1 MPLPW
6 SRNLQQCHSSSNFK
20 NRYTHQFPLENQLHI
35 KCSFR
40 VNFITLCHGVP
51 NIAIRSIVSDCIA
64 CFFLTL
70 QRSPYLFG
78 YVFRVHCVDHI
89 PNRESQTF
97 HVLFARTVKIICN
110 SNQSNPQKWEH
121 RFDIVSCFQI
131 VATKAREVLHHN
143 ALDFL
148 LPHIVHQAGK
158 CRPLKIRSRKTIVE
172 VGVHITQ
179 FTAAIDIILHQ
190 RDLRFHAFF
199 FFFILNRKP
208 PIDCCWYFCFFQ
220 LRQQHGSCRLFRLR
234 EILSTLSCHR
244 LFPPSLSDQASASI
258 HTFSLSSR
266 FLPVH
271 RPVM

>member
-6 SRNLQQCHSSSNFK
+6 SRNLQQCHPSSNFK
-20 NRYTHQFPLENQLHI
+20 NWYTHQFPLENQLHI

-64 CFFLTL
+64 CFFFAL

-97 HVLFARTVKIICN
+97 HVLYARTIKIICN
-110 SNQSNPQKWEH
+110 SNQSNTQKWKH

-131 VATKAREVLHHN
+131 VATKAREVFHHD

-158 CRPLKIRSRKTIVE
+158 CRPLEICSRKSIVE
-172 VGVHITQ
+172 VGIHIAQ
-179 FTAAIDIILHQ
+179 FPAAVDIVLHQ
-190 RDLRFHAFF
+190 CDLRFHAFF
-199 FFFILNRKP
+199 CFFILNRKP
-208 PIDCCWYFCFFQ
+208 PSSGSSTEAAACSGCGRFF
-220 LRQQHGSCRLFRLR
+220 LLFRATVC
-234 EILSTLSCHR
+234 TLHFYPTKH
-244 LFPPSLSDQASASI
+244 LFPFIRFHGQADFCLSI
-258 HTFSLSSR
+258 V
-266 FLPVH
+266 P
-271 RPVM
+271 

>member
-20 NRYTHQFPLENQLHI
+20 NRHTHQFPLENQLHI

-40 VNFITLCHGVP
+40 INFITLCHGVP
-51 NIAIRSIVSDCIA
+51 NIAIRGIVSDCIA
-64 CFFLTL
+64 CFFLAL

-97 HVLFARTVKIICN
+97 HVLFARTVKVVGNCN
-110 SNQSNPQKWEH
+110 QPDPQKREH
-121 RFDIVSCFQI
+121 CFDIIPRFQI
-131 VATKAREVLHHN
+131 VTTKARKVFHHN

-220 LRQQHGSCRLFRLR
+220 LREQHGSCRLFRLR

-244 LFPPSLSDQASASI
+244 LFPPSLSGQASFSI
-258 HTFSLSSR
+258 HPFSLSG
-266 FLPVH
+266 
-271 RPVM
+271 

>member
-20 NRYTHQFPLENQLHI
+20 NWYAHQFPLENQLHI

-40 VNFITLCHGVP
+40 VNFITLCHEVP

-97 HVLFARTVKIICN
+97 HVLCARTVKIICN
-110 SNQSNPQKWEH
+110 SNQSNTQKRKH
-121 RFDIVSCFQI
+121 RFDIVPCFKI
-131 VATKAREVLHHN
+131 VATKAREVFHHDT
-143 ALDFL
+143 LDFL
-148 LPHIVHQAGK
+148 LPNIVHQSGK
-158 CRPLKIRSRKTIVE
+158 CWPLKIRSRKTIVE

-199 FFFILNRKP
+199 FFIVLNGKP
-208 PIDCCWYFCFFQ
+208 PIDCCWHPHFF
-220 LRQQHGSCRLFRLR
+220 RFWEQHRNRCRLRLR
-234 EILSTLSCHR
+234 KILSTLSCHR
-244 LFPPSLSDQASASI
+244 LYPPSLSDQASVST
-258 HTFSLSSR
+258 HPLSSSG
-266 FLPVH
+266 
-271 RPVM
+271 

>member
-6 SRNLQQCHSSSNFK
+6 SRNLQQCHSSGDFK
-20 NRYTHQFPLENQLHI
+20 NWYAHQFPLENQLHI

-131 VATKAREVLHHN
+131 VATKAREVFYN
-143 ALDFL
+143 DTLDLL
-148 LPHIVHQAGK
+148 LPHIVHQTGK
-158 CRPLKIRSRKTIVE
+158 GRALKICSCKAIVKISI
-172 VGVHITQ
+172 HIIQ
-179 FTAAIDIILHQ
+179 FTAAVNKILHQ
-190 RDLRFHAFF
+190 CNLRFHAFVIF
-199 FFFILNRKP
+199 VIFHRKP
-208 PIDCCWYFCFFQ
+208 SIDCGWYFSFIQ
-220 LRQQHGSCRLFRLR
+220 FREL
-234 EILSTLSCHR
+234 H
-244 LFPPSLSDQASASI
+244 
-258 HTFSLSSR
+258 
-266 FLPVH
+266 
-271 RPVM
+271 